1 MFFLKKTVMVNDM
14 WVSMHDTTWK
24 SQSNILTFVFSLSLS
39 IYINFFFLYE
49 SSPTITH
56 YIAPSRNSDR
66 SLKVEAEVTLRSSGT
81 EPKIKFYS
89 EMHSHDDVQLRTLV
103 RHVVLRL
110 LDPVTHG
117 LEMRPEDKELLS

>member
-1 MFFLKKTVMVNDM
+1 M
-14 WVSMHDTTWK
+14 
-24 SQSNILTFVFSLSLS
+24 
-39 IYINFFFLYE
+39 
-49 SSPTITH
+49 
-56 YIAPSRNSDR
+56 
-66 SLKVEAEVTLRSSGT
+66 TLRSSGT

-89 EMHSHDDVQLRTLV
+89 EMHSRDDVQLRTLV

>member
-1 MFFLKKTVMVNDM
+1 MEIPIKHF
-14 WVSMHDTTWK
+14 
-24 SQSNILTFVFSLSLS
+24 NICIFYVYI
-39 IYINFFFLYE
+39 IYIYILFLYE
-49 SSPTITH
+49 SSPTIH
-56 YIAPSRNSDR
+56 YIAPSRNSDPI
-66 SLKVEAEVTLRSSGT
+66 KVEAEVTLRSSGT

-89 EMHSHDDVQLRTLV
+89 EMHSRDDVQLRSLV

>member
-1 MFFLKKTVMVNDM
+1 MEIPIKYF
-14 WVSMHDTTWK
+14 
-24 SQSNILTFVFSLSLS
+24 NICIFY
-39 IYINFFFLYE
+39 IYIYILFLYE
-49 SSPTITH
+49 SSPTIH

-89 EMHSHDDVQLRTLV
+89 EMHSRDDVQLRSLV